1 MVTAAPARANARA
14 VSTPIPDPAPV
25 TIARLPVRST
35 PATTSAAV
43 ESNPNGVV
51 ILLLWLMD
59 RR

>member
-1 MVTAAPARANARA
+1 MPDAP
-14 VSTPIPDPAPV
+14 PV

-43 ESNPNGVV
+43 DVASKDVL
-51 ILLLWLMD
+51 ILGMIPTLIGAPSGC